1 MLPVAAGAVVSAI
14 LIFSVGAWSMTL
26 YVLEEIAEFND
37 VCTSL
42 LLFAGL
48 DVVGGIYA
56 ALRV

>member
-1 MLPVAAGAVVSAI
+1 MSPVAAEAVVSAI
-14 LIFSVGAWSMTL
+14 LIFSVGALSMTL
-26 YVLEEIAEFND
+26 HLLVEIAEFND